1 MTGTTTRRLA
11 VLGMA
16 VGTAMATLAAVA
28 PAQAAHA
35 GTAVAVTSP
44 NGKVYAMTSGTPGW
58 RDLGGVAVGA
68 PAVAY
73 ANGLTHY
80 IVQGSNSRLYHRT
93 DVSGWAPLS
102 DAAAA
107 CSNPTAVTVVQTGT
121 VHVACRGGNAALYT
135 LSFPGD
141 QRTPYVASPTKLGG
155 QVVGST
161 AIAASPSG
169 PIFFSVGGAYEVV
182 PGSEANTY
190 TRTLT
195 EGFSRWDTFCADSPA
210 AVNTATGF
218 FFACQFENGVVA
230 VESADPSDVSAEGY
244 QFYDVAGQAVGTPAL
259 VATGDGSTAQLYVQG
274 SDAKVYD
281 RPLSHMGPLSAGWTR
296 TDGVV
301 TGGIG
306 AASPRF

>member
-16 VGTAMATLAAVA
+16 AATAMATLAAVA
-28 PAQAAHA
+28 PAQAAHT
-35 GTAVAVTSP
+35 GTKVAVTSP
-44 NGKVYAMTSGTPGW
+44 NGKVYARTSGISGW

-102 DAAAA
+102 AAQAA
-107 CSNPTAVTVVQTGT
+107 CSNPTAVTVDST

-135 LSFPGD
+135 LSFPGA
-141 QRTPYVASPTKLGG
+141 QQTPYVASPTKLGG
-155 QVVGST
+155 EVVGST
-161 AIAASPSG
+161 AIAASASG
-169 PIFFSVGGAYEVV
+169 PIFFSVGVGYEVV

-190 TRTLT
+190 IRTLT
-195 EGFSRWDTFCADSPA
+195 EGFSHWDTYCASSPA
-210 AVNTATGF
+210 AVNTSTGF

-230 VESADPSDVSAEGY
+230 VESSDPSDVSASGY
-244 QFYDVAGQAVGTPAL
+244 QFYDVAGQTVGTPSL

-274 SDAKVYD
+274 SDAKLYD

-296 TDGVV
+296 TDGVL
-301 TGGIG
+301 TGGVG

>member
-28 PAQAAHA
+28 PAQAAHE

-44 NGKVYAMTSGTPGW
+44 NGKVYARTSGTAGW
-58 RDLGGVAVGA
+58 RDLGGVALGA

-80 IVQGSNSRLYHRT
+80 IVQGSNFRLYHRT
-93 DVSGWAPLS
+93 DLSGWAPLS
-102 DAAAA
+102 DARAV
-107 CSNPTAVTVVQTGT
+107 CSNPTAVTVDST

-135 LSFPGD
+135 LSFPGTQ
-141 QRTPYVASPTKLGG
+141 QRPYVAAPTKLGG

-169 PIFFSVGGAYEVV
+169 PIFFSVGSSYEVV
-182 PGSEANTY
+182 PGAEANTY

-195 EGFSRWDTFCADSPA
+195 EGFSHWDTFCASSPA

-218 FFACQFENGVVA
+218 FFACQFEDGVFA

-244 QFYDVAGQAVGTPAL
+244 QFYDVAGQTVGTPAL
-259 VATGDGSTAQLYVQG
+259 VATGDGSTAHLYVQG
-274 SDAKVYD
+274 SDAKMYD
-281 RPLSHMGPLSAGWTR
+281 RPLSHLGPLSPGWTR
-296 TDGVV
+296 TDGVL
-301 TGGIG
+301 TGGVG